1 MANLIFILISDPFT
15 GNIFRMVAQSTFFAK
30 VILLILLFF
39 SIVSWGIIINKIR
52 LFKKVDSDTRKF
64 LSTFRKRK
72 KISDVYLSCLNHK
85 SSPLTK
91 VLAEGYKE
99 LEDIL
104 KTEKIPSTG
113 SGSLRNPKTLEQAL
127 TVDEERVDSVRMALE
142 RAGSEELERLGKNV
156 VFLATTGNISPF
168 FGLLG
173 TIWGV
178 MDSFA
183 SIGVRGSA
191 SLAVVAPGI
200 AEALIATIVGLA
212 VAIPA
217 VIGYNH
223 INNKLKTIAV
233 VVDNFSLEFLSAV
246 KKEIWYEKKGL
257 SRPL

>member
-1 MANLIFILISDPFT
+1 
-15 GNIFRMVAQSTFFAK
+15 MVAQSTFFAK
-30 VILLILLFF
+30 VVLLILLFF
-39 SIVSWGIIINKIR
+39 SVVSWGIIINKIR
-52 LFKKVDSDTRKF
+52 LFKKVDSDTKKF
-64 LSTFRKRK
+64 LSAFRKRK
-72 KISDVYLSCLNHK
+72 KISEAYLSCLNYK
-85 SSPLTK
+85 NSPLTK

-104 KTEKIPSTG
+104 KTERLS
-113 SGSLRNPKTLEQAL
+113 NPQTLDQAL
-127 TVDEERVDSVRMALE
+127 TLDEERVDSVRMALE

-178 MDSFA
+178 MVSFA

-223 INNKLKTIAV
+223 INNKLKTISV

>member
-1 MANLIFILISDPFT
+1 MSNLTFILVSDPFT

-30 VILLILLFF
+30 VVLLILLFF
-39 SIVSWGIIINKIR
+39 SVVSWGIIINKIR
-52 LFKKVDSDTRKF
+52 LFKKVDSDTKKF
-64 LSTFRKRK
+64 LSAFRKRK
-72 KISDVYLSCLNHK
+72 KISDIYLACLSYKN
-85 SSPLTK
+85 SPLSK
-91 VLAEGYKE
+91 VLKEGYKE
-99 LEDIL
+99 LEDVL
-104 KTEKIPSTG
+104 KVEKIS
-113 SGSLRNPKTLEQAL
+113 NPQALEQISTL
-127 TVDEERVDSVRMALE
+127 DQERVESVKMALE
-142 RAGSEELERLGKNV
+142 RAGSEELERLGRNV
-156 VFLATTGNISPF
+156 VILATTGNISPF
-168 FGLLG
+168 LGLLG
-173 TIWGV
+173 TVWGV
-178 MDSFA
+178 MVSFA

-223 INNKLKTIAV
+223 INNKLKAISV

>member
-1 MANLIFILISDPFT
+1 MSNLTFILVSDPFT

-30 VILLILLFF
+30 VVLLILLFF
-39 SIVSWGIIINKIR
+39 SVVSWGIIINKIR
-52 LFKKVDSDTRKF
+52 LFKKVDSDTKKF
-64 LSTFRKRK
+64 LSAFRKRK
-72 KISDVYLSCLNHK
+72 KISEAYLSCLNYK
-85 SSPLTK
+85 NSPLTK

-104 KTEKIPSTG
+104 KTERLS
-113 SGSLRNPKTLEQAL
+113 NPQTLDQAL
-127 TVDEERVDSVRMALE
+127 TLDEERVDSVRMALE

-178 MDSFA
+178 MVSFA

-223 INNKLKTIAV
+223 INNKLKAISV